1 MTLTSTDQTR
11 ALPPRFLKPQTALLG
26 VAVAVGLAACGS
38 SDLVF
43 GPPSIPAAK
52 SAIVAPELTTSCP
65 IVASF
70 LESFVTKGSGPA
82 FNGAQ
87 FGAVGTYKYI
97 LAEATGKVNA
107 NDPCVSTIVDLKNSA
122 DASGLISYKFDV
134 VMLTP
139 TDASKS
145 NGSLLYIVNNRT
157 NSSAFEALND
167 GSGNDLFNN
176 VAPVIPTSGV
186 DVVTGVGAGTG
197 YLMKQGMTI
206 VFSGW
211 QGDRPSTLSGSSAAI
226 TSTTK
231 WYAPGMTLPV
241 AKDNGAKITGL
252 VQDEFI
258 ADNAT
263 SNLLGTYYARVAN
276 SPATLTIRRT
286 ATDAPITV
294 DPSLWTYT
302 AGTGVA
308 EGGNTGATGFGYVTI
323 DRAKVR
329 ASTSYASALDAG
341 SDNGAIYHFNYTAT
355 DPKPMGLGFLGVR
368 DLISFFKYEK
378 NDLVGNVNP
387 VAGVITT
394 TLGTGISQSGRFL
407 RDFLW
412 MGFNTDKQLRTV
424 FDGLLPLV
432 GGSRKTYTNYR
443 WSKPGD
449 YSRQHETHY
458 TPGDQFPFAYSTIT
472 DPFTGKADGLMKKCA
487 ETNNCPKVFQYDSP
501 IEFGGARASL
511 VSTDGAGKDIEI
523 PSNVRLFYVAGT
535 SHGPQQLAANA
546 KSQPDYTVD
555 RAVAA
560 TAASTSPGALNASTA
575 FYRAL
580 MSNLDGW
587 VKGTATPLAS
597 NWPKVADGTMAVP
610 TADPKSLTAIDLPLL
625 GLAYTGVY
633 NTLTLNDES
642 VIPTLPSNKAYVV
655 HLPTQDGQGNSKA
668 GVKMPDIA
676 TPLAT
681 FVGYSIRKP
690 GFAAGDQNGLSSSQ
704 LAFALNTSAKNSA
717 DTRKSVQELYGTKAG
732 DLAAWNAAIDKM
744 VADKV
749 MLASDAAEYKNRGL
763 MQAAQPNFM
772 SLGQ

>member
-52 SAIVAPELTTSCP
+52 SAIVAPDLTTSCP
-65 IVASF
+65 IVASS
-70 LESFVTKGSGPA
+70 LESFVTKGTGPA

-167 GSGNDLFNN
+167 GSGNDLFGN

-197 YLMKQGMTI
+197 YLMKQGMTV

-263 SNLLGTYYARVAN
+263 SNLLGTYYPRVAN
-276 SPATLTIRRT
+276 SAATLTIRRT

-308 EGGNTGATGFGYVTI
+308 EGGNTGATGFGFVTI

-329 ASTSYASALDAG
+329 ASTSYAAAMDAG

-472 DPFTGKADGLMKKCA
+472 DPLSGKTDGLMKKCA

-580 MSNLDGW
+580 ISNLDGW
-587 VKGTATPLAS
+587 VKGSATPLSS

-732 DLAAWNAAIDKM
+732 YLAAWNAAIDKM

-749 MLASDAAEYKNRGL
+749 MLASDAIEYKNRGL

-772 SLGQ
+772 TLGQ